1 MAHDEI
7 KDKYDEVQAEGLY
20 EEGMAR
26 MALYHRHCQ
35 DPVIFRALA
44 NVSGKSLLDLACGDG
59 FYTRKF
65 RRAGADPVVGIDLSP
80 QQINKA
86 RHIEQREG
94 LGIEYLAAD
103 VVSLELGQR
112 FDLVTAIHLLHYLK
126 SGAEI
131 EAVLRKIH
139 HALKDDGC
147 FVTMIANP
155 EFDLDKHDP
164 EDSRTKFAYYFSVAE
179 PDNGGLMRFHPGG
192 FSKEREITIEFHR
205 WHREFLNEIAVALGF
220 TPEWHEPFVSDEG
233 LEQYGAAFFEN
244 YLANPQSKLLR
255 LTKSVRTDQARHR
268 ERLAAIDVDGG
279 GLAPL

>member
-7 KDKYDEVQAEGLY
+7 KDQYDEVQTEGLY

-35 DPVIFRALA
+35 DPVIFRALGD
-44 NVSGKSLLDLACGDG
+44 VGGKSLLDLACGDG

-65 RRAGADPVVGIDLSP
+65 RRAGADPVVGVDLSP
-80 QQINKA
+80 QQIAKA
-86 RHIEQREG
+86 RRIEEREP

-103 VVSLELGQR
+103 VVSLELEQR
-112 FDLVTAIHLLHYLK
+112 FDVVTAIHLLHYLE
-126 SGAEI
+126 GGTEI

-139 HALKDDGC
+139 NALEDDGC

-155 EFDLDKHDP
+155 EFDLERHDP

-192 FSKEREITIEFHR
+192 FSKEREITVEFHR
-205 WHREFLNEIAVALGF
+205 WHREFLNDIAVEVGF
-220 TPEWHEPFVSDEG
+220 TPEWHEPFISAEG

-255 LTKSVRTDQARHR
+255 LTKVMKPESEDR
-268 ERLAAIDVDGG
+268 
-279 GLAPL
+279 